1 MRPKVLETLIC
12 LILILFPLFLSAQEA
27 QFAVIS
33 DTHVGAKDS
42 AYLAL
47 LRSIKEDGMGTIIH
61 TGDAIN
67 SPGNMYEWKRFV
79 AAQGPQQ
86 TIHLAPGNHD
96 ITDKE
101 SLETYRKFFPNLYSS
116 FSEGDTLFILLNSRL
131 PGEESTIQGKQL
143 LWLEGELKRS
153 FRYKFV
159 FLHEPLF
166 PVIHKGLALHEESRD
181 LLHELFV
188 ELGVSLVVSGHD
200 HIYRR
205 YIKDGI
211 TYIIMPPAR
220 GGTTQ
225 LINEMEPG
233 YLAVYRRN
241 GSYSFFLKSVQ
252 GKIRDEFL
260 VAR

>member
-1 MRPKVLETLIC
+1 MRLKLSTILVC
-12 LILILFPLFLSAQEA
+12 LILIVFPFALIAQEV

-42 AYLAL
+42 VYFSL
-47 LRSIKEDGMGTIIH
+47 LRSIREDGIETIIH

-67 SPGNMYEWKRFV
+67 SPGNTYEWKRFV

-101 SLETYRKFFPNLYSS
+101 SFEVYLRFFPRPYYS
-116 FSEGDTLFILLNSRL
+116 FSEGDTLFILLNTGF
-131 PGEESTIQGKQL
+131 PGEESSIGGKQL
-143 LWLEGELKRS
+143 VWLEGELKRS

-166 PVIHKGLALHEESRD
+166 PVIHKGLAVNEESRD
-181 LLHELFV
+181 SLHKLFV
-188 ELGVSLVVSGHD
+188 QRGVSLVVSGHD

-205 YIKDGI
+205 QIKDGI

-225 LINEMEPG
+225 LIKEMEPG
-233 YLAVYRRN
+233 YLAVYRKN
-241 GSYSFFLKSVQ
+241 GSFSFLLKDLR
-252 GKIRDEFL
+252 GKSRDEFT
-260 VAR
+260 VTK